1 LLRYIELSNYKIAKN
16 LYTKALNIK
25 DLHYGS
31 EHPQTAIA
39 LTNLGNIYMDLGN
52 HEIAKDLYTKALNI
66 KELHYGNEHPQTAIA
81 LTNLGNIYIYGFK

>member
-1 LLRYIELSNYKIAKN
+1 LLTYIELSNYKIAKN

-31 EHPQTAIA
+31 EHLQTAIA

-52 HEIAKDLYTKALNI
+52 YEIAKDFFTKAL
-66 KELHYGNEHPQTAIA
+66 KLLGSHYGSEHT
-81 LTNLGNIYIYGFK
+81 

>member
-1 LLRYIELSNYKIAKN
+1 MDLNNYQIAKN

-25 DLHYGS
+25 ELHYGY

-52 HEIAKDLYTKALNI
+52 SEIATDFFTKALKQTDYMMDKNI
-66 KELHYGNEHPQTAIA
+66 HKLLLH
-81 LTNLGNIYIYGFK
+81 